1 MLKLEDVLRGD
12 VKIRSVKDRV
22 GDKDYFIDNFGKPLI
37 LKYKIE
43 MEFFKVSTIL
53 IRIGQGSVFS
63 LHFLMDRDL
72 FSSIGFIELDA
83 KDHYIDYFMDDVRSY
98 LHIKNEPNK

>member
-12 VKIRSVKDRV
+12 FKIRSVKDRD

-72 FSSIGFIELDA
+72 LSSMGFIELDA
-83 KDHYIDYFMDDVRSY
+83 NDHYIDYSMDEVRSY
-98 LHIKNEPNK
+98 LQIKSETK

>member
-1 MLKLEDVLRGD
+1 MLKLEDVLRGE
-12 VKIRSVKDRV
+12 VQIRSVKDRD

-72 FSSIGFIELDA
+72 LSSMGFIELDA
-83 KDHYIDYFMDDVRSY
+83 NDHYIDYAIDEVRSY
-98 LHIKNEPNK
+98 LYIKSETK